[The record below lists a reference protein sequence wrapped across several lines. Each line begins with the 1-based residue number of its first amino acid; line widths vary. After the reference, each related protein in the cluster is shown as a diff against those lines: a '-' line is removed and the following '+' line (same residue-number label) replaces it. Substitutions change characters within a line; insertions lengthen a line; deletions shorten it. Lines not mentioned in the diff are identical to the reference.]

1 MASSVRKHLGWRDAT
16 VTGTRSES
24 STARTLTLDVAGW
37 EDHIGGQHIDLRL
50 TAPDGYQAERS
61 YSISSGPGEQ
71 AEITVEK
78 VDDGEVSPFIVD
90 VVEVGDTLEVRGPI
104 GGYFVWDGASDKP
117 LLLIGGGS
125 GIAPLRAIWRAAAGT
140 VPVAILYSART
151 KDRVVFDDE
160 LSANANLDARVH
172 LSRENVDGYVHGR
185 IDQAAIQIL

>member
-24 STARTLTLDVAGW
+24 STARTLTLDVPGW